1 MTAPTA
7 PRRRRSY
14 RYLSHAAIHS
24 GAYSPVYT
32 RVLCAVLEPGTG
44 RYLGTAVA
52 VLRKGGK

>member
-1 MTAPTA
+1 MTA

-14 RYLSHAAIHS
+14 RYLSHAALQA
-24 GAYSPVYT
+24 GELGPVYT

-44 RYLGTAVA
+44 RYLGTGWA